1 MITDALATF
10 SKSAD
15 LIFETVQQLNKD
27 LAGTGKQVVWSGLSA
42 SAYDEIIPQLE
53 DCVIWLS
60 KKRNTVFQA
69 WLYRVDI
76 PEHVMKKI
84 ANRSKDHLLLANA
97 ILERTFI
104 KIIFRKN
111 YSPQ

>member
-10 SKSAD
+10 SKNAE

-27 LAGTGKQVVWSGLSA
+27 LAGTGRQVVWSGFAA
-42 SAYDEIIPQLE
+42 SAYDELIPQLE
-53 DCVIWLS
+53 DCVITLN
-60 KKRNTVFQA
+60 KKRNTIFQA

-84 ANRSKDHLLLANA
+84 AGRSNDHLLLAKA